1 MQDITRLV
9 CQTRGILKTKLDQ
22 FLKFLYSLNFPLLKR
37 ILPSLIKRLKILKND
52 QLIELEGFKI
62 KLDLK
67 QSIDREIYLNG
78 FYEREQITF
87 LKKICNQNKITH
99 FLDIGANIGY
109 YTLKFKNIKNIYAFE
124 PNKKNYCKL
133 TKNISLNKLKVKTYS
148 FGLSN
153 TNSISEI
160 WYTDQNKMGGSAVYD
175 KSDTELKKYNKKN
188 IFKEKILLKKLDN
201 ILDFKNLNILIKID
215 VERHEKK
222 VLEGMRNLINLNNI
236 VLQIEIGDKKKQ
248 AVYSYLKTLHFKWI
262 KTIRHDH
269 FFIKKLNRGLK
280 NLNPQF

>member
-1 MQDITRLV
+1 MLDITRLV
-9 CQTRGILKTKLDQ
+9 CQIRRILKTKLHQ

-67 QSIDREIYLNG
+67 QSIDKEIYLNG
-78 FYEREQITF
+78 FYEREQIKY
-87 LKKICNQNKITH
+87 LKKICNQNEITH

-109 YTLKFKNIKNIYAFE
+109 YILKFKNIKNIYAFE
-124 PNKKNYCKL
+124 PNKKNYRKL
-133 TKNISLNKLKVKTYS
+133 SKNISLNKLKVKTYS

-153 TNSISEI
+153 TNSISKI

-175 KSDTELKKYNKKN
+175 KSDTELRKYNKKN
-188 IFKEKILLKKLDN
+188 IFKEKILLKKLDDV
-201 ILDFKNLNILIKID
+201 LDFKNLNILIKID

-222 VLEGMRNLINLNNI
+222 VLEGMKNLINLNNI
-236 VLQIEIGDKKKQ
+236 VLQIEIGDKQKE

-269 FFIKKLNRGLK
+269 FFIKKLNRGLE
-280 NLNPQF
+280 NLNPLF

>member
-1 MQDITRLV
+1 MLDITRLV
-9 CQTRGILKTKLDQ
+9 CQTQRILKTKLHQ

-37 ILPSLIKRLKILKND
+37 ILPSLIKRLKILNNN
-52 QLIELEGFKI
+52 QLIELEDFKI
-62 KLDLK
+62 KIDLK

-109 YTLKFKNIKNIYAFE
+109 YTLKFKNILNIYAFE
-124 PNKKNYCKL
+124 PNKKNYLRL
-133 TKNISLNKLKVKTYS
+133 TQNINLNKLNIETYN

-160 WYTDQNKMGGSAVYD
+160 WYTDKNKMGGSAVYD
-175 KSDTELKKYNKKN
+175 KGDTELSKYNKKN
-188 IFKEKILLKKLDN
+188 IFKEKILLKKLDDV
-201 ILDFKNLNILIKID
+201 LDLKNLNILVKID

-222 VLEGMRNLINLNNI
+222 VLEGMRNLINQNNI
-236 VLQIEIGDKKKQ
+236 VLQIEIGDKKKED
-248 AVYSYLKTLHFKWI
+248 VHSYLKSLNFKWI
-262 KTIRHDH
+262 KTISHDY
-269 FFIKKLNRGLK
+269 FFIKDLMGVLK
-280 NLNPQF
+280 I

>member
-1 MQDITRLV
+1 MKKVIRNLGSIT
-9 CQTRGILKTKLDQ
+9 
-22 FLKFLYSLNFPLLKR
+22 
-37 ILPSLIKRLKILKND
+37 
-52 QLIELEGFKI
+52 
-62 KLDLK
+62 
-67 QSIDREIYLNG
+67 
-78 FYEREQITF
+78 
-87 LKKICNQNKITH
+87 
-99 FLDIGANIGY
+99 
-109 YTLKFKNIKNIYAFE
+109 
-124 PNKKNYCKL
+124 
-133 TKNISLNKLKVKTYS
+133 
-148 FGLSN
+148 
-153 TNSISEI
+153 
-160 WYTDQNKMGGSAVYD
+160 
-175 KSDTELKKYNKKN
+175 KKN

>member
-1 MQDITRLV
+1 M
-9 CQTRGILKTKLDQ
+9 
-22 FLKFLYSLNFPLLKR
+22 
-37 ILPSLIKRLKILKND
+37 
-52 QLIELEGFKI
+52 IELEGFKI
-62 KLDLK
+62 KIDLK
-67 QSIDREIYLNG
+67 QSIDKEIYLNG

-109 YTLKFKNIKNIYAFE
+109 YTLKFQNIANIYAFE
-124 PNKKNYCKL
+124 PNKKNYLRL
-133 TKNISLNKLKVKTYS
+133 TQNINLNKLNIETYN

-175 KSDTELKKYNKKN
+175 KSDTELKNYNKKN
-188 IFKEKILLKKLDN
+188 IFKEKILLKKLDDV
-201 ILDFKNLNILIKID
+201 LDFKNLNILIKID

-236 VLQIEIGDKKKQ
+236 VLQIEIGDKQKE

-269 FFIKKLNRGLK
+269 FFIKDSKGVLK
-280 NLNPQF
+280 I